1 MGSIALF
8 RIVLRDSSTSLGNTK
23 TQLMIKS
30 RKPTEIHRVL
40 AMLNPKSEIRNP
52 KEARMTKFEFRISA
66 LFRISDFELRILS
79 YR

>member
-52 KEARMTKFEFRISA
+52 KFS
-66 LFRISDFELRILS
+66 
-79 YR
+79 